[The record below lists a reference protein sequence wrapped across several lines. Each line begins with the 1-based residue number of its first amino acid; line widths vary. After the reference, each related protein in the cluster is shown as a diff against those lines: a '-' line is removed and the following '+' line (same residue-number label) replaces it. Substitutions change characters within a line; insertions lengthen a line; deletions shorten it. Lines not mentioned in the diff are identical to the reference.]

1 MPTPTPEQ
9 LRLALER
16 CAAEPIHHVG
26 AIQPHGALVAVQDER
41 IAFASANLADF
52 LGVAPEAAIGG
63 SLHGIIGETACQALK
78 QAAGREEATPGTP
91 VLIDLPDGPKTTLA
105 AEIHISGD
113 LRVVEF
119 EPALKGARFEA
130 MMGSVQAVLWG
141 EVTPEGWDG
150 YLQSVTDRM
159 RATTGFD
166 RVMVYRFDHRWDGEV
181 IAESRNARFGSL
193 LGHRFPAADIPAQA
207 RALYERTLVRALSDV
222 DAEPVPVLP
231 SRHQDTG
238 APLDMSL
245 SLLRAM
251 SPVHLQ
257 YLRNMGV
264 RATLTVSLLA
274 GGKLWGLIACHHSVP
289 RWVPFSVR
297 GLAGLIGN
305 AFSLHLSEVESARR
319 GRQRSRAR
327 DVLLNLTE
335 AVENCEEPGKAVES
349 LRSPI
354 LELVAADGAAMAA
367 DGQWQRFGDAP
378 PWSLIKHL
386 QQWLSEHRPAAN
398 RPYVTDELSAITP
411 KAQMHGTS
419 VAGLLAVPLDEQWRS
434 FLFWFRNEVAQQVR
448 WAGPPAAK
456 QVTLDAGGARLAP
469 RVSFDLWRET
479 VRGRSLPW
487 SEVQVD
493 AAHTLSRTLA
503 QVVFRQA
510 LKVTE
515 STYRLLADN
524 ASDMVARCDAQGRIL
539 FASPASR
546 NLFGLAPKAIVGCN
560 LRDLVVEQNRL
571 DIERAFTTVLGVG
584 DDAQEVTITYRPQPV
599 EPATPPRWHEIR
611 LRCEGAHV
619 LATIRDVTERQGL
632 AIAAAEMRRHNE
644 AILAGA
650 EDGILGIGAQGVVS
664 FANAAAVRLLGLE
677 EGALIGEPVE
687 TVVRCLPPPEAH
699 CNPGACTLLQ
709 ALRRGEGAQGSCAH
723 FLRQDSGENF
733 AAEIVVAP
741 LVEDRMA
748 DLAGASGDGAVIV
761 IRDVTE
767 KQRLKR
773 ELRQSH
779 AAVENTADAIV
790 TVDRQGR
797 VRGVNAAIQAIS
809 GYGRNELIGQPVQ
822 QLFGDPGLHREVLR
836 QVRRN
841 GRWSGEVALQCAS
854 GTPRPMWGNVVVVT
868 DDRGRTSS
876 FVATLSN
883 LSALRQNTEQLAF
896 AVSHDPFTALPN
908 RQYLEQA
915 FLSRLTAARARGAGL
930 AVVFFDIDQLRLVN
944 DSHGHAMGDAVVQ
957 EMAWRLRVALPDGQL
972 LARWGGDEFVAI
984 LDDIEG
990 GVQASRRL
998 GRIRAALTPPF
1009 ALGGLVLLPSVSI
1022 GVALSPQDGTH
1033 AGSLISRAHSALH
1046 RAKQDGGGQIGFFS
1060 ESSINASRRRLE
1072 LNWALREA
1080 VEKDQLLLH
1089 YQPQFD
1095 AVDGKLVG
1103 LEALLRWQ
1111 HPADGL
1117 LSPAAFLDDAQALGL
1132 IPLIGRWV
1140 RTAVC
1145 EQISAWDP
1153 VLPPGVRVA
1162 VNVMPEE
1169 LDLTLSDELLAL
1181 LERTG
1186 VPTTRLEIEV
1196 VEGAMD
1202 EGEAVPGILADLR
1215 RAGVQ
1220 VAIDDFGTGFS
1231 SLARLR
1237 DLPIDCLKVDKQ
1249 FVDGVTRESGDRAV
1263 ISAIATLGHSLGA
1276 VILAEGVENDEQ
1288 ARALRSLGVDR
1299 FQGFRFSRPLPP
1311 KAVED
1316 LLQAGA
1322 SAPVAGEGGL
1332 QRVGALGG
1340 DAQGIP

>member
-1 MPTPTPEQ
+1 M
-9 LRLALER
+9 
-16 CAAEPIHHVG
+16 
-26 AIQPHGALVAVQDER
+26 
-41 IAFASANLADF
+41 
-52 LGVAPEAAIGG
+52 
-63 SLHGIIGETACQALK
+63 
-78 QAAGREEATPGTP
+78 
-91 VLIDLPDGPKTTLA
+91 
-105 AEIHISGD
+105 
-113 LRVVEF
+113 
-119 EPALKGARFEA
+119 
-130 MMGSVQAVLWG
+130 
-141 EVTPEGWDG
+141 
-150 YLQSVTDRM
+150 
-159 RATTGFD
+159 
-166 RVMVYRFDHRWDGEV
+166 
-181 IAESRNARFGSL
+181 
-193 LGHRFPAADIPAQA
+193 
-207 RALYERTLVRALSDV
+207 
-222 DAEPVPVLP
+222 
-231 SRHQDTG
+231 
-238 APLDMSL
+238 
-245 SLLRAM
+245 
-251 SPVHLQ
+251 
-257 YLRNMGV
+257 
-264 RATLTVSLLA
+264 
-274 GGKLWGLIACHHSVP
+274 
-289 RWVPFSVR
+289 
-297 GLAGLIGN
+297 
-305 AFSLHLSEVESARR
+305 
-319 GRQRSRAR
+319 
-327 DVLLNLTE
+327 
-335 AVENCEEPGKAVES
+335 
-349 LRSPI
+349 
-354 LELVAADGAAMAA
+354 
-367 DGQWQRFGDAP
+367 
-378 PWSLIKHL
+378 
-386 QQWLSEHRPAAN
+386 
-398 RPYVTDELSAITP
+398 
-411 KAQMHGTS
+411 
-419 VAGLLAVPLDEQWRS
+419 
-434 FLFWFRNEVAQQVR
+434 
-448 WAGPPAAK
+448 
-456 QVTLDAGGARLAP
+456 
-469 RVSFDLWRET
+469 
-479 VRGRSLPW
+479 
-487 SEVQVD
+487 
-493 AAHTLSRTLA
+493 
-503 QVVFRQA
+503 
-510 LKVTE
+510 
-515 STYRLLADN
+515 
-524 ASDMVARCDAQGRIL
+524 
-539 FASPASR
+539 
-546 NLFGLAPKAIVGCN
+546 
-560 LRDLVVEQNRL
+560 
-571 DIERAFTTVLGVG
+571 
-584 DDAQEVTITYRPQPV
+584 
-599 EPATPPRWHEIR
+599 
-611 LRCEGAHV
+611 
-619 LATIRDVTERQGL
+619 
-632 AIAAAEMRRHNE
+632 
-644 AILAGA
+644 
-650 EDGILGIGAQGVVS
+650 
-664 FANAAAVRLLGLE
+664 
-677 EGALIGEPVE
+677 
-687 TVVRCLPPPEAH
+687 
-699 CNPGACTLLQ
+699 
-709 ALRRGEGAQGSCAH
+709 
-723 FLRQDSGENF
+723 
-733 AAEIVVAP
+733 
-741 LVEDRMA
+741 
-748 DLAGASGDGAVIV
+748 
-761 IRDVTE
+761 
-767 KQRLKR
+767 
-773 ELRQSH
+773 
-779 AAVENTADAIV
+779 
-790 TVDRQGR
+790 
-797 VRGVNAAIQAIS
+797 
-809 GYGRNELIGQPVQ
+809 
-822 QLFGDPGLHREVLR
+822 
-836 QVRRN
+836 
-841 GRWSGEVALQCAS
+841 
-854 GTPRPMWGNVVVVT
+854 
-868 DDRGRTSS
+868 
-876 FVATLSN
+876 
-883 LSALRQNTEQLAF
+883 
-896 AVSHDPFTALPN
+896 
-908 RQYLEQA
+908 
-915 FLSRLTAARARGAGL
+915 
-930 AVVFFDIDQLRLVN
+930 VFFDIDQLRLVN